1 MNNHHDTDT
10 NTSKPTRFDGGAA
23 ALWASAFV
31 IGAMIISQASRMG
44 VSNPAYAGNVS
55 EVGDLTVMTA
65 SSGDNEDV
73 LAVLDRRDEILYIY
87 GVEQGRDLTLYQIHR
102 VNDLFQEAK
111 GGTRRK

>member
-1 MNNHHDTDT
+1 MHRRETT
-10 NTSKPTRFDGGAA
+10 NEQSSRFDAGAA

-31 IGAMIISQASRMG
+31 IGAMIISQASRLG
-44 VSNPAYAGNVS
+44 AGNPAYAGNVS

-65 SSGDNEDV
+65 SAGDNEDV

-102 VNDLFQEAK
+102 VNELFQEAK
-111 GGTRRK
+111 GGIKRK